1 MDAQSRQI
9 ITQGST
15 IGARIGIALASV
27 GRVPPSAPQ
36 IVVTGIKPTSRL
48 HLGNYVGAIRPCLER
63 ARTTSAHSLLFIA
76 DYHALTAR
84 MDPIALR
91 RYVYDVAA
99 TWIALGLDPER
110 VSLFRQSDV
119 PEIFEMAWILACVCP
134 KGMMNRAHAYKAQIA
149 DHHLRGSKDVDA
161 GINMGL
167 FNYPIL
173 MAADILC
180 LDADEVPVGP
190 DQRQHVEIARELA
203 KRINH
208 NFGSHII
215 KIPAPYAESDTPV
228 LPGTDGRKM
237 SKSYDNAIALLG
249 SPREIEEAVARI
261 QTDSSPRHAP
271 KHPDTSII
279 FQIYQQLATP
289 QQSEQLRARYTE
301 GIGWGEAKAALSV
314 LIAETF
320 SDARARHQQL
330 HNNPDEIDRWF
341 DAGSVHVRSL
351 TRATLARVRR
361 AIGIDI

>member
-1 MDAQSRQI
+1 MFHDCS
-9 ITQGST
+9 
-15 IGARIGIALASV
+15 RIGIALASFC
-27 GRVPPSAPQ
+27 GVPPSPTE

-76 DYHALTAR
+76 DYHAMTAR
-84 MDPIALR
+84 MDPNALR

-149 DHHLRGSKDVDA
+149 EHQLRGIKDVDA

-190 DQRQHVEIARELA
+190 DQRQHVEIARDLA
-203 KRINH
+203 QRINH
-208 NFGSHII
+208 NFGKDIL
-215 KIPAPYAESDTPV
+215 KIPAPYAENDTPV

-237 SKSYDNAIALLG
+237 SKSYDNAIGLLDQ
-249 SPREIEEAVARI
+249 PLEIKEAVARI

-271 KHPDTSII
+271 KHPDTSTI

-289 QQSEQLRARYTE
+289 EQSEQLRSRYAE
-301 GIGWGEAKAALSV
+301 GIDWAEAKAALSA
-314 LIAETF
+314 LITETF
-320 SDARARHQQL
+320 AGARERHQRL
-330 HNNPDEIDRWF
+330 HNNPEEIDRWF

-351 TRATLARVRR
+351 TQATLARVRR